1 MNKFNTMRRS
11 AALIPFA
18 YLLTLG
24 LFGCGAPEA
33 TDVEEPVE
41 TEQSKFAVEV
51 LPIQPQPFTHRFSV
65 QGNIETD
72 RNALLT
78 AEFAGAIESVLV
90 REGDEVRK
98 GAALVKIDTDVI
110 DKSMAEIQLQLD
122 LAKVVFERQEELWK
136 QKIGSEIEF
145 LQAKTQYE
153 GLQRSMATLLEQKD
167 MAVVRAPFS
176 GVVDRCMAKVG
187 ELASP
192 AMPLVR
198 IVNLSDMKVRA
209 MVSDHYAGRIKEGMP
224 AEVVV
229 SGVDTIQTKV
239 GRVGQYI
246 NPANRTL
253 EITLPLP
260 NGTGFLPNMYTSVW
274 LEDLNLKGAIALPSS
289 LIQQDMNGE
298 DFVFVAVGKGSERT
312 VEKRILKSGVGSGD
326 LILIESGLRIGDEV
340 ISKGATRVVV
350 GQEVSIQAN

>member
-1 MNKFNTMRRS
+1 
-11 AALIPFA
+11 
-18 YLLTLG
+18 
-24 LFGCGAPEA
+24 
-33 TDVEEPVE
+33 
-41 TEQSKFAVEV
+41 
-51 LPIQPQPFTHRFSV
+51 
-65 QGNIETD
+65 
-72 RNALLT
+72 
-78 AEFAGAIESVLV
+78 
-90 REGDEVRK
+90 
-98 GAALVKIDTDVI
+98 
-110 DKSMAEIQLQLD
+110 
-122 LAKVVFERQEELWK
+122 
-136 QKIGSEIEF
+136 
-145 LQAKTQYE
+145 
-153 GLQRSMATLLEQKD
+153 
-167 MAVVRAPFS
+167 
-176 GVVDRCMAKVG
+176 
-187 ELASP
+187 
-192 AMPLVR
+192 
-198 IVNLSDMKVRA
+198 